1 MEGQNEYEQEQNDY
15 EQEQIQQI
23 LLKES
28 EKQKIIMDRELR
40 EFQEREYIE
49 SLEKDM
55 KSESELEFD
64 EPSPEE
70 MRRIRLIRFENY
82 KLIKD

>member
-1 MEGQNEYEQEQNDY
+1 MEEQNDY
-15 EQEQIQQI
+15 EQEQIQEI

-40 EFQEREYIE
+40 ESQEKEYKE

-55 KSESELEFD
+55 KSGSAFEFD

>member
-1 MEGQNEYEQEQNDY
+1 MEEQNECEQEQNDY

-40 EFQEREYIE
+40 ESQEREYKE

-55 KSESELEFD
+55 NSELEFD

>member
-28 EKQKIIMDRELR
+28 EKHKIIMDRELR
-40 EFQEREYIE
+40 EFQEREYRE

-70 MRRIRLIRFENY
+70 MRIIRLIRFENY